1 MFYFIFVQRKHNNF
15 LIVAS
20 ISAFL
25 FLVWSYKRAL
35 FCIAYVFPCM
45 VYCFFL
51 FQECWMC
58 VRTRLDNVTSAESE
72 EVAEEETK
80 QQKFGEGKCPLT

>member
-1 MFYFIFVQRKHNNF
+1 
-15 LIVAS
+15 
-20 ISAFL
+20 
-25 FLVWSYKRAL
+25 
-35 FCIAYVFPCM
+35 
-45 VYCFFL
+45 
-51 FQECWMC
+51 MC